1 MRIPESFIQEVVL
14 RNPLEEIVSQ
24 YATLKRAGSNMVCC
38 CPFHHEKTPSFTL
51 YANPSHYYCY
61 GCGAGGDV
69 ITFIR
74 TMENLD
80 YVSAVEYLAN
90 RAGLVMPQGSP
101 AEKRVDKK
109 RLCTINAEA
118 ARFWHKNLFTPQGKA
133 GLDYLVNRGLSVPI
147 IKRFGLG
154 YAGSEWDAL
163 YRHLKGMGYRDEELN
178 GLFLCRPGKNG
189 RYYDVF
195 RQRVMFPIIDVSGNV
210 LAFSGRTVLPKGP
223 DDQNYRKYVNT
234 NDTDVFKKSQTVFAL
249 NIAKNSPEKEIILCE
264 GNMDAVSLH
273 AHGVSNAVASLG
285 TALTPNQCRL
295 IARFT
300 ERVSICYD
308 SDEAGRRATEKAIRL
323 LQEAGLKV
331 RVISLSGTDPAGNQI
346 KDPDDFIRAFGKMSF
361 DKASS
366 TAPGAIEY
374 LFGRIAAGKDLS
386 TMDGKDEFIKE
397 CTALFATVQS
407 PVEKELYISRAA
419 EITGIPAQV
428 IRLQTDK
435 KAGSEMR
442 REQKKLLQ
450 KEVDKTRG
458 LGNRINPD
466 KAKFVSSASKEEN
479 ILGILLLRPDYLV
492 DAKFRPLL
500 TVDLFRCEFCKR
512 VLGALLSLTENGEEL
527 RSGALNELFSPEEMG
542 ETEGMKKKR
551 EELGNNSPA
560 VLKEML
566 TRLDEE
572 AKKEENKAEP
582 LTASWLEKL
591 KAEKSRKDNNQ

>member
-80 YVSAVEYLAN
+80 YVAAVEYLAN
-90 RAGLVMPQGSP
+90 RAGLTMPQGSP
-101 AEKRVDKK
+101 TEKRVDKK
-109 RLCTINAEA
+109 RLCQINAEA
-118 ARFWHKNLFTPQGKA
+118 ARFWHKNLFTPEGKA
-133 GLDYLVNRGLSVPI
+133 GLDYLVNRGLSAPI

-154 YAGSEWDAL
+154 YADARWDAL
-163 YRHLKGMGYRDEELN
+163 YNHLKSLGYRDEELN

-195 RQRVMFPIIDVSGNV
+195 RQRVMFPIIDVGGNV

-295 IARFT
+295 IARYT

-323 LQEAGLKV
+323 LQEAGLRV
-331 RVISLSGTDPAGNQI
+331 RVITLSGTDASGKEI
-346 KDPDDFIRAFGKMSF
+346 KDPDDFIRAFGKISF
-361 DKASS
+361 DKAAS

-428 IRLQTDK
+428 IRLQTDQK
-435 KAGSEMR
+435 TGSQLR
-442 REQKKLLQ
+442 REQKQLLQ

-466 KAKFVSSASKEEN
+466 KAKFISTASKEEN
-479 ILGILLLRPDYLV
+479 VLGILLLRPDYLI
-492 DAKFRPLL
+492 DPKFRPLL
-500 TVDLFRCEFCKR
+500 DLSLFRCEFCKR
-512 VLGALLSLTENGEEL
+512 ALQALLDLTSDGEEL
-527 RSGALNELFSPEEMG
+527 NGSALNERFSPEEMG
-542 ETEGMKKKR
+542 EMEGMRKKR
-551 EELGNNSPA
+551 EELGNNSPE
-560 VLKEML
+560 VLREL
-566 TRLDEE
+566 LERLSEE
-572 AKKEENKAEP
+572 SKKEEIKAEP
-582 LTASWLEKL
+582 LSGAWLEKL
-591 KAEKSRKDNNQ
+591 KAEKSRKDINQ

>member
-1 MRIPESFIQEVVL
+1 MIPESFIQEVIL

-51 YANPSHYYCY
+51 YSNPSHYYCY

-69 ITFIR
+69 ITFVR

-90 RAGLVMPQGSP
+90 RAGLEMPQSAP
-101 AEKRVDKK
+101 MEKRINKK
-109 RLCTINAEA
+109 RLCGINAEA
-118 ARFWHKNLFTPQGKA
+118 ARFWHKNLFSPEGKA
-133 GLDYLVNRGLSVPI
+133 GLEYLVNRGLSVPV

-163 YRHLKGMGYRDEELN
+163 YKHLKGLGYYDEELN

-195 RQRVMFPIIDVSGNV
+195 RQRVMFPIIDVNGNV
-210 LAFSGRTVLPKGP
+210 LAFSGRTILPKRDGEE
-223 DDQNYRKYVNT
+223 NYRKYVNT
-234 NDTDVFKKSQTVFAL
+234 NDTDVFKKSNNVFAL
-249 NIAKNSPEKEIILCE
+249 NIAKNSPEKEIVLCE

-273 AHGVSNAVASLG
+273 AHGISNAVASLG

-308 SDEAGRRATEKAIRL
+308 SDSAGVRATEKAIRL
-323 LQEAGLKV
+323 LQEAGLRV
-331 RVISLSGTDPAGNQI
+331 RVISLDGTDAKGNEI
-346 KDPDDFIRAFGKMSF
+346 KDPDDFIRAFGKIAF
-361 DKASS
+361 QKAAS

-374 LFGRIAAGKDLS
+374 LFGRLAAGKDLS
-386 TMDGKDEFIKE
+386 TMDGKEEFIKE
-397 CTALFATVQS
+397 CTVLFATVQS
-407 PVEKELYISRAA
+407 PVEKELYIARAA

-435 KAGSEMR
+435 KTGSEFR

-450 KEVDKTRG
+450 KEVDLTRG
-458 LGNRINPD
+458 IGDRINPD
-466 KAKFVSSASKEEN
+466 KAKFVSAAAKEEN
-479 ILGILLLRPDYLV
+479 ILGILLLRPDYLA
-492 DAKFRPLL
+492 DPKYRALL
-500 TVDLFRCEFCKR
+500 NPDLFRCDFCKR
-512 VLGALLSLTENGEEL
+512 VLQALLDLSEHREEWNG
-527 RSGALNELFSPEEMG
+527 GAMNELFSPEEMG
-542 ETEGMKKKR
+542 QMEGMRKKR
-551 EELGNNSPA
+551 EELGNNSPQ

-566 TRLDEE
+566 TRLAEE
-572 AKKEENKAEP
+572 MKKEETKSEP
-582 LTASWLEKL
+582 LSGSWLEKL
-591 KAEKSRKDNNQ
+591 KAEKSRKDK